1 MVELWLPYGKTE
13 VVARIQAENLLKVVK
28 TTGSPGVKD
37 SNAEIMRALDNPLE
51 SKSLEDIVGSGDKV
65 AIVVDDA
72 TRATP
77 NRSMLHPI
85 LDKLNLSGVNDKDVS
100 IIIGRGSH
108 RPTKP
113 NEFSALI
120 GEDVKDKV
128 KVVDHDCDANNLVEV
143 GETSRGTKVL
153 LNRTFMEADVKIL
166 TGDVGFHYYAGYSG
180 GRKSILPAISGRNT
194 IQHNHAFLLHPQS
207 KTGNL
212 DGNPVHLDMQ
222 EAAHMA
228 NVDFTLNVVLNSEKK
243 IVKAF
248 AGDLDRVFMQGVKLV
263 DKMYKI
269 PVEKPADIVLTSP
282 GGYPLDIDLYQSY
295 KAVDSALGVVKE
307 GGVIILVAECP
318 EGHGNQVFYKWMKEY
333 KNIENVERKLKRK
346 FLLGAHKAYY
356 LFKALKNVKIF
367 LVSTMPSFYT
377 ENIFRLRA
385 ANSVNLALQSAIKI
399 TGKNSKVLV
408 LPHGSSTFP
417 VLKN

>member
-13 VVARIQAENLLKVVK
+13 VVARIQAENLSKVVETK
-28 TTGSPGVKD
+28 SSLGVKD
-37 SNAEIMRALDNPLE
+37 SNAEIMRALDKPLE
-51 SKSLEDIVGSGDKV
+51 SKGLEDIVGSGDKI

-77 NRSMLHPI
+77 NRLMLPPI
-85 LDKLNLSGVNDKDVS
+85 LDKLNLAGVEEEDIT
-100 IIIGRGSH
+100 IIIGRGIH
-108 RPTKP
+108 RSTKP

-153 LNRTFMEADVKIL
+153 LNRTFIEADVKIL

-228 NVDFTLNVVLNSEKK
+228 NVNFTLNVVLNSEKK
-243 IVKAF
+243 IVRVF
-248 AGDLDRVFMQGVKLV
+248 AGDLDKVFMHGVKLV

-307 GGVIILVAECP
+307 GGVIILVAECL
-318 EGHGNQVFYKWMKEY
+318 EGHGNEVFYKWMKEY
-333 KNIENVERKLKRK
+333 KNIENVERRLKRK

-367 LVSTMPSFYT
+367 LVSTMPSFYA
-377 ENIFRLRA
+377 ENIFRLRV
-385 ANSVNLALQSAIKI
+385 ANSVNLALQSAFKI

-408 LPHGSSTFP
+408 LPHGSLTLP
-417 VLKN
+417 ILKK

>member
-1 MVELWLPYGKTE
+1 MVELWIPYGKTE

-51 SKSLEDIVGSGDKV
+51 SKRLEDIVGSGDKV

-212 DGNPVHLDMQ
+212 DGNPVHLDMR

-248 AGDLDRVFMQGVKLV
+248 AGEMDKVFMQGVKLV

-385 ANSVNLALQSAIKI
+385 ANSVNLALQSAFKI
-399 TGKNSKVLV
+399 AGKNSKVLV
-408 LPHGSSTFP
+408 LPDGSSTLP
-417 VLKN
+417 VLKK

>member
-1 MVELWLPYGKTE
+1 LVELWLPYGKTE

-51 SKSLEDIVGSGDKV
+51 SKSLEDIVGSGDRV

-77 NRSMLHPI
+77 NRSMLYPI

-180 GRKSILPAISGRNT
+180 GKKSILPAISGRNT

-222 EAAHMA
+222 EAAHMV

-248 AGDLDRVFMQGVKLV
+248 AGDLDKVFMQGVKLV

-295 KAVDSALGVVKE
+295 KAVDSTLSVVQE

-333 KNIENVERKLKRK
+333 KNLENVERRLKRK

-356 LFKALKNVKIF
+356 LFNALKKVKIF

-417 VLKN
+417 VLKK

>member
-1 MVELWLPYGKTE
+1 MVELWIPYGKTE

-51 SKSLEDIVGSGDKV
+51 SKRLEDIVGSGDKV

-228 NVDFTLNVVLNSEKK
+228 NVDFTLNLVLNSEKK

-248 AGDLDRVFMQGVKLV
+248 AGEMDKVFMQGVKLV

-408 LPHGSSTFP
+408 LPYGSSALP
-417 VLKN
+417 VLKK

>member
-1 MVELWLPYGKTE
+1 MVELWIPYGKTE

-51 SKSLEDIVGSGDKV
+51 SKRLEDIVGSGDKV

-228 NVDFTLNVVLNSEKK
+228 NVDFTLNLVLNSEKK

-248 AGDLDRVFMQGVKLV
+248 AGEMDKVFMQGVKLV

-408 LPHGSSTFP
+408 LPYGSSTLP
-417 VLKN
+417 VVKK